1 MSKKKI
7 SIIGAGFSGLS
18 SACYLAKA
26 GFEVTVY
33 EKHGSIGGRS
43 RSYSENGF
51 MFDMGPSWYWMPDI
65 FEKFFADFGKKVS
78 DYYDLV
84 RLSPSYRVFFY
95 R

>member
-33 EKHGSIGGRS
+33 EKHDSIGGRS

-51 MFDMGPSWYWMPDI
+51 MFDM
-65 FEKFFADFGKKVS
+65 
-78 DYYDLV
+78 
-84 RLSPSYRVFFY
+84 
-95 R
+95 